1 MQINVF
7 IIYMSIGSSDRINDY
22 FFTLSYIFNIIDL
35 LIFTFLKLLLFSY
48 RFKLYLK
55 QINKIIIINYV
66 LFSKKVM
73 AKSIN
78 ALVFFE

>member
-7 IIYMSIGSSDRINDY
+7 IIYMSIGSSDRINDH
-22 FFTLSYIFNIIDL
+22 FFTLSYIFNIIYL